1 MTLRLGVLGTLVW
14 DRIWTLEDAARGVPF
29 ESWGGIAYSL
39 ASAAASR
46 PEGWEIVPLVKVGAD
61 LAAEARRF
69 LEGLPGVS
77 AGASLVTVP
86 EPNNRVELR
95 YTDAAQRGERLTG
108 GVPAW
113 TWEELEPQLGGLDA
127 LYVNFIS
134 GFELSL
140 ADAGALRRAFP
151 GPLYSDLHSLFL
163 GCPGEGARRLRTLP
177 DWERWAACFD
187 AVQLNERELG
197 TLGGEG
203 AWAERAARV
212 LDAGPRLAVVTL
224 GAEGA
229 ACAHRAGLPPGP
241 REWPGTRGAL
251 GAASV
256 HTVTVPPEAPADG
269 DPTGAG
275 DVWGLAFFCGL
286 LGGLGV
292 EEALRSAHRTAARKL
307 SHRGA
312 SGLYEHLSAG

>member
-1 MTLRLGVLGTLVW
+1 VTLRLGVLGTLVW

-29 ESWGGIAYSL
+29 ESWGGVSYSL
-39 ASAAASR
+39 ASAAAAR
-46 PEGWEIVPLVKVGAD
+46 PEGWEVVPLVKVGAD
-61 LAAEARRF
+61 LADEARRF

-77 AGASLVTVP
+77 VGASLVTVP

-113 TWEELEPQLGGLDA
+113 TWEELEPHLGGLDA

-140 ADAGALRRAFP
+140 ADAEALRRSFA

-163 GCPGEGARRLRTLP
+163 GCPGAGARRLRALP
-177 DWERWAACFD
+177 DWERWLACFD

-197 TLGGEG
+197 MLGGEG
-203 AWAERAARV
+203 EWAERAERV
-212 LDAGPRLAVVTL
+212 LDVGPRLAVVTL

-229 ACAHRAGLPPGP
+229 TCARRAGLPPDP
-241 REWPGTRGAL
+241 RAWPATRDASGGTPVR
-251 GAASV
+251 
-256 HTVTVPPEAPADG
+256 TVTVPLDAPVDG

-286 LGGLGV
+286 LGGLEV
-292 EEALRSAHRTAARKL
+292 EEALRSAHRTASRKL

-312 SGLYEHLSAG
+312 SGLYEHLSAD